1 MRTRLTL
8 PLLFSGQRA
17 ALATIRSNRL
27 FAIGAQ
33 TLWTPEGW
41 RVIVDTARPEVVAK
55 YLKQKLPGV
64 EWIASD
70 DA

>member
-1 MRTRLTL
+1 MTRLTL

-17 ALATIRSNRL
+17 AISTIRTNRL

-33 TLWTPEGW
+33 TQWTAEGW
-41 RVIVDTARPEVVAK
+41 RVVIDTARPEVVAK
-55 YLKQKLPGV
+55 YLKEKLPGV
-64 EWIASD
+64 EWTASD